1 MQLLLFAR
9 EAVQINTEWLA
20 IEKRIKKNKKEKKKR
35 QKNMSA
41 GGCVYRIVQADQM
54 GYDSRFG
61 ET

>member
-1 MQLLLFAR
+1 MTSYR
-9 EAVQINTEWLA
+9 EYRKK
-20 IEKRIKKNKKEKKKR
+20 KRIKKEKKKTE
-35 QKNMSA
+35 KY